1 MQNEMSIEEGDSEI
15 SPGQSETISGW
26 IIRRDR
32 DCTFSRRRFRGASNG
47 VPRELQH
54 SRVSPF
60 RIEHEPEPRSCR
72 DGLGYLLRFKSTSG
86 TPWLRVG

>member
-1 MQNEMSIEEGDSEI
+1 MQNEMSIEEGDSGI

-47 VPRELQH
+47 GPRELQH